1 MNPGT
6 VEPLIEPKA
15 ISYITEYGIPY
26 PEHSFV
32 TSAEEAARAADRL
45 GYPVVLK
52 VVSLDVV
59 HKSDVGGVSLGL
71 EDSEAVLDSYKRMKA
86 SVAQQIPGADFRG
99 AIVCEEV
106 PPGLEVIVGGLRD
119 TTFGPSVMFGLGG
132 VFAEVLEDATFRV
145 VPLKPRDAREMITE
159 IRGYPLLKGARGQQ
173 EYAIDALVELIM
185 TLSAMMAERPEI
197 EEMDLNPVRVFA
209 NGLTALDAR
218 ILVRRGE
225 A

>member
-1 MNPGT
+1 
-6 VEPLIEPKA
+6 
-15 ISYITEYGIPY
+15 
-26 PEHSFV
+26 
-32 TSAEEAARAADRL
+32 
-45 GYPVVLK
+45 
-52 VVSLDVV
+52 
-59 HKSDVGGVSLGL
+59 
-71 EDSEAVLDSYKRMKA
+71 
-86 SVAQQIPGADFRG
+86 
-99 AIVCEEV
+99 
-106 PPGLEVIVGGLRD
+106 
-119 TTFGPSVMFGLGG
+119 MFGLGG